1 MSKPVR
7 HSPATRP
14 IREMTFREL
23 QSPLLRQLHPG
34 AKVLLSAIPGARA
47 DLQQDLREI
56 EAAGITFILCLV
68 RNGELGT
75 YGKTMTSRTHESP
88 VWCHCPTSS
97 SCGAENESALRHAL
111 AAMIDL
117 LRRGRTVLIHCQAG
131 EIRTGCAAAC
141 LLVLLGASPE
151 EAAVA
156 VQSAGSHP
164 FEDGPLPLF
173 NAFCSSK
180 IQP

>member
-1 MSKPVR
+1 MSRPIR
-7 HSPATRP
+7 HMPATRE
-14 IREMTFREL
+14 IQEMTFREL
-23 QSPLLRQLHPG
+23 KFPLLHKLHPG
-34 AKVLLSAIPGARA
+34 AKVLLSAIPGARN

-56 EAAGITFILCLV
+56 EAAGIAFILCLV
-68 RNGELGT
+68 RNSELGT
-75 YGKTMTSRTHESP
+75 YGKTMTSRTRESL
-88 VWCHCPTSS
+88 VWCHCPTPS
-97 SCGAENESALRHAL
+97 SCGAENENTLRQAL

-141 LLVLLGASPE
+141 LLVLLGASPK
-151 EAAVA
+151 EAAGA

-180 IQP
+180 ILP